1 LRHLRRL
8 ARSVSGRLIF
18 ILLIVLIP
26 IFLAQAG
33 LYVHRLQEQQARAYR
48 ADLDIARATAIA
60 FDAYMKDV
68 LRQELLIGIVL
79 TSPPRPHDQANKILG
94 ASAGTYAS
102 IREFF
107 WVEPGGQVA
116 ASSNPQII
124 GVDVR
129 ERDYFQQI
137 ERGQEWVVSDL
148 LQALVGGDPVFVV
161 ARGVRD
167 DRGTLQGMVGAT
179 ILAPKLGTLAL
190 PLELSG
196 QRAINILDRQGKLVY
211 LRPERE
217 LTWEQRGLLS
227 DNLLVQRAL
236 AGQEATGALGSLIDS
251 LERMGAVVPVRTIG
265 WAISASVPVSEAAA
279 PFLQDL
285 YTEVAILL
293 IVAGLSSLA
302 AVIISRTI
310 TVPIVRV
317 EQQAQAMAGGDLSSR
332 VQAAGPAE
340 LESLAASFNQM
351 AEKIQ
356 ERTVHLEA
364 SIKELEAFSY
374 SVSHDLR
381 TPLRSI
387 DGFSQALLED
397 YGELLDSQGKDYLQ
411 RVRAA
416 SQRMGRLIDDM
427 LMLSRVTRREMSFQR
442 VNLSALADRVART
455 LQATEPERRVEFVI
469 QPGLVV
475 RGDKELLKIVMES
488 LLGNAWKFTSTRT
501 SGKIEFGMTE
511 HGGKK
516 AYYVRDNGAGF
527 DMAYVGKLFGAFQ
540 RLHAPTE
547 YPGTGIGLATVQR
560 IIHRHGGHVWAEG
573 AADQGATFYFTL

>member
-1 LRHLRRL
+1 MRHLRRL